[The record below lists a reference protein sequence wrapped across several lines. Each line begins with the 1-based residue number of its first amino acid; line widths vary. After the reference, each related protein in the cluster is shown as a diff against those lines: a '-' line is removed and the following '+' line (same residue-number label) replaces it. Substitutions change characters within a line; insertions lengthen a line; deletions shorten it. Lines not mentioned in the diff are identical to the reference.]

1 MAACPSCGRALAV
14 GAKKCVYCAHGTQVQ
29 RRQELKI
36 PAGPLPKRGGFPW
49 RKAIFAVIVLVAVGA
64 YFQPDIREKV
74 DGFVRSLMS
83 RF

>member
-1 MAACPSCGRALAV
+1 MAACPDCGRALAV
-14 GAKKCVYCAHGTQVQ
+14 GARKCVYCAHGTQVQ

-36 PAGPLPKRGGFPW
+36 PPGTLPKRGGFPW
-49 RKAIFAVIVLVAVGA
+49 RKAVLGLIILAAIGA

-74 DGFVRSLMS
+74 DGFVRSLLA